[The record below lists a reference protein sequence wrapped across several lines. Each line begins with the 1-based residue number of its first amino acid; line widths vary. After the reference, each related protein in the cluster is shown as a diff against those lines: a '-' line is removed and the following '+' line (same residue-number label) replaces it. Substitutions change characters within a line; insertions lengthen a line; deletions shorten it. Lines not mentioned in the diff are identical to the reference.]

1 MIQVIE
7 TNLSIDED
15 DTIRDHQSRVVEV
28 EDWDTYCKAF
38 KEYSGEAVYFKVG
51 LEADFMRLEYDEEQ
65 EKRLRITEIE
75 AILNNELY
83 ENEVEEHCLDIEL
96 QFLQG
101 NENVYGEPYAFIGS
115 DNVSFDV
122 IYEEENNRYSATLYN
137 KEGNPQ
143 LPYLNSENIEK
154 LVEQILK
161 NEDAF

>member
-96 QFLQG
+96 QFLQVMKMYTV
-101 NENVYGEPYAFIGS
+101 NLMHLLDLI
-115 DNVSFDV
+115 
-122 IYEEENNRYSATLYN
+122 TCHLMLYM
-137 KEGNPQ
+137 KKKT
-143 LPYLNSENIEK
+143 ID
-154 LVEQILK
+154 ILLHYTTK
-161 NEDAF
+161 KGIRSCHI